1 MSVDFQNEAFNKYF
15 FEIYGERWSQIYESL
30 KNKEKQTQRRNS
42 FFDLDTET
50 DAAEKVSEF
59 YTMDPAS
66 IYVAQALDVQ
76 PEDLVLDMCAAP
88 GGKTLI
94 LAEALKSTGIL
105 TSNEF
110 SNTRRER
117 LLRVVREYIPYPLRQ
132 NIFVTGKDGNMFGKN
147 FSETF
152 DKILADV
159 PCSGERHLLEN
170 KDEFLKW
177 TKRRSE
183 NLAVRQF
190 SLLSSAYI
198 ACKTNGTIVYSTCS
212 ISPIEND
219 HVIKKLIKRR
229 SVKIL
234 QPEFLKTNNDVE
246 KTEFGYQVLP
256 DKTGF
261 GPMYFAVLKKSSDS
275 TATI

>member
-1 MSVDFQNEAFNKYF
+1 MSADFQNEAFNKYF
-15 FEIYGERWSQIYESL
+15 LEIYGERWPKIFEAL
-30 KNKEKQTQRRNS
+30 KNKEKQTGRRNLFYDS
-42 FFDLDTET
+42 DLETEE
-50 DAAEKVSEF
+50 AEKVSEF

-66 IYVAQALDVQ
+66 IYVAKALDVK
-76 PEDLVLDMCAAP
+76 PDDVVLDMCAAP

-94 LAEALKSTGIL
+94 LAEGLNSTGSL

-110 SNTRRER
+110 SNARRER

-147 FSETF
+147 FADTF

-198 ACKTNGTIVYSTCS
+198 ACKANGTIVYSTCS

-219 HVIKKLIKRR
+219 HVIKKLVKRR
-229 SVKIL
+229 SVEIV
-234 QPEFLKTNNDVE
+234 QPDFLKTDSDIE
-246 KTEFGYQVLP
+246 KTEFGYQILP
-256 DKTGF
+256 DRTGF
-261 GPMYFAVLKKSSDS
+261 GPMYFAVLKKLS
-275 TATI
+275 